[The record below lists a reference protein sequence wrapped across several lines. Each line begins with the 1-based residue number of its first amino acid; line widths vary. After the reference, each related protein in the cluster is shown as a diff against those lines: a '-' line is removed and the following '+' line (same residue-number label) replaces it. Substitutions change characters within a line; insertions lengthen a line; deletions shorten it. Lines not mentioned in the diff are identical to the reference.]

1 MIVIR
6 RGIDLVTQM
15 AMLVAGAGLFLM
27 MVVVVL
33 DVTLK
38 YLINQPVPG
47 TLEMVSFYFMSV
59 CAFLPFAYV
68 QKGEHHIVMTLA
80 TERLPPAALRIL
92 IAVGYLVGAAYLGL
106 IAWASANEALH
117 MTEVGESS
125 SAIYFDILI
134 WPARWC
140 VPLGTGLMACWM
152 LLQASMALLGRDD
165 A

>member
-1 MIVIR
+1 M
-6 RGIDLVTQM
+6 VTRL

-59 CAFLPFAYV
+59 CAFLPIAYV
-68 QKGEHHIVMTLA
+68 QKTERHIVMTLA
-80 TERLPPAALRIL
+80 TERLSPDALRVL
-92 IAVGYLVGAAYLGL
+92 IAVGYLVGAAYLCL
-106 IAWASANEALH
+106 IAWASTHEAIH
-117 MTEVGESS
+117 MTEVRESS
-125 SAIYFDILI
+125 SAIHFEILI

-152 LLQASMALLGRDD
+152 LLQACVALTRRGN